1 MMMKL
6 RDFDK
11 QRAIAHFTSNINY
24 NMMEHRTELTENTPR
39 LGIR

>member
-24 NMMEHRTELTENTPR
+24 NMEHRTELTENTPR